1 MMDALWMHIVEL
13 VLAAKA
19 GLDTLVQPLNAI
31 HPALTIAVLAG
42 VTVLLSSEF
51 KKRFTTKRYQRLEEE
66 FRSWYAVRQ
75 QALES
80 FDHPETGKQMARN
93 IDQATLNKVYY
104 DYFFEGML
112 NNLLTTYLPV
122 LCMAAYVNEAFR
134 PDNLQ
139 QMIGQGAILTLFGQN
154 GTAISSLAWFVL
166 CLTTIWIGKAVLKK
180 LPAWMSTG
188 RLQESSS

>member
-13 VLAAKA
+13 VLAFKA

-42 VTVLLSSEF
+42 VTVLLTSGFTKCF
-51 KKRFTTKRYQRLEEE
+51 KTKRYQRLEEE
-66 FRSWYAVRQ
+66 FHSWFAVRQ
-75 QALES
+75 QALECS
-80 FDHPETGKQMARN
+80 DDPAKGKQMAKN

-122 LCMAAYVNEAFR
+122 LCVAAYVNEAFR
-134 PDNLQ
+134 PERLE
-139 QMIGQGAILTLFGQN
+139 QMIGQSSLLTISSQN
-154 GTAISSLAWFVL
+154 GTALSSLAWFVL
-166 CLTTIWIGKAVLKK
+166 CLVGIWIGKSVVQKV
-180 LPAWMSTG
+180 PPWVRGT
-188 RLQESSS
+188 RLQEQIS

>member
-13 VLAAKA
+13 VLALKA

-31 HPALTIAVLAG
+31 HPALTITVLAG
-42 VTVLLSSEF
+42 VTVLLTAEF
-51 KKRFTTKRYQRLEEE
+51 KKRYKTKRFQRLEEE
-66 FRSWYAVRQ
+66 FHSWYAVRQ

-80 FDHPETGKQMARN
+80 FDHPDQGKQMARN

-112 NNLLTTYLPV
+112 NNLLTTYLPI

-134 PDNLQ
+134 PENLQ
-139 QMIGQGAILTLFGQN
+139 QMTGQSSLLI
-154 GTAISSLAWFVL
+154 ISSQDGNGISALAWFVL
-166 CLTTIWIGKAVLKK
+166 CLVGVWIGRSALKRIPSW
-180 LPAWMSTG
+180 LNAR
-188 RLQESSS
+188 RLQESAS

>member
-13 VLAAKA
+13 ILAAKG

-51 KKRFTTKRYQRLEEE
+51 RKRFKTKRYQRLEEE
-66 FRSWYAVRQ
+66 FRSWFAVRQ
-75 QALES
+75 QALECS
-80 FDHPETGKQMARN
+80 DDPAKGRQMAKN

-122 LCMAAYVNEAFR
+122 LCMAAYVNEAFKPGR
-134 PDNLQ
+134 LE
-139 QMIGQGAILTLFGQN
+139 QMIGQSSLLTISSQS

-166 CLTTIWIGKAVLKK
+166 CLVGIWIGKALVQKVPSWLR
-180 LPAWMSTG
+180 G
-188 RLQESSS
+188 RRLQEQVS

>member
-31 HPALTIAVLAG
+31 HPALTVMVLAG
-42 VTVLLSSEF
+42 VTVLATSEF
-51 KKRFTTKRYQRLEEE
+51 RKRYKTKRFQRLEEE
-66 FRSWYAVRQ
+66 FHSWFAVRQ

-80 FDHPETGKQMARN
+80 FETPEKGRQMARN

-104 DYFFEGML
+104 DYFFEGLL

-134 PDNLQ
+134 PENLQ
-139 QMIGQGAILTLFGQN
+139 QMIGQGSLLSLAGQN
-154 GTAISSLAWFVL
+154 GAGISALAWFVL
-166 CLTTIWIGKAVLKK
+166 CLTFIWIGKAVLKR
-180 LPAWMSTG
+180 LPGWLGAR

>member
-75 QALES
+75 QALECS
-80 FDHPETGKQMARN
+80 NDPAKGKLMAKN

-104 DYFFEGML
+104 DYFFEGLL

-122 LCMAAYVNEAFR
+122 LCAAAYVNEAFR
-134 PDNLQ
+134 PERLEQ
-139 QMIGQGAILTLFGQN
+139 LIGQGSLLTISSQN
-154 GTAISSLAWFVL
+154 GTALSSLAWFVL
-166 CLTTIWIGKAVLKK
+166 CLVGIWIGKALVLKVPSWFK
-180 LPAWMSTG
+180 G
-188 RLQESSS
+188 RRLQEQVS